1 MWIVAKIKIQEINIF
16 KKKLIEKFGKE
27 INFYS
32 PKITYSKYSKNK
44 FKKFD
49 KFILENY
56 IFCFHKN
63 FNDIGIINRIQFIR
77 GVQYIL
83 NGHKQNQ
90 NEIKEFINYCKSFE
104 DKNGYLIPAFFKT
117 AVALFLR

>member
-90 NEIKEFINYCKSFE
+90 NEITHEMLRRKKHIFE
-104 DKNGYLIPAFFKT
+104 PQSQPLADAQNTGEAK
-117 AVALFLR
+117 